1 MDKTRRDSIFKQFKL
16 LETGDLLEF
25 WNSSNPEEWDN
36 DVYEVVQDILVE
48 RQVAVPAISKTRQFE
63 ICFKNAKN
71 HFQSEDFKN
80 AKSEIDKAIK
90 LDPTQP
96 KSYILRGDIFYARKD
111 YDPAIRD
118 FQTAIKLDK
127 ESNIVWKKM
136 RRTEKFLAEQ
146 FEASEEKQHL
156 LTALELL
163 YEGENQKASVE
174 CEKVKELLPPIA
186 VAYNFYGLIMAEM
199 GNLDS
204 ARDSFLV
211 AVSLNRIFSNG
222 WNNLR
227 YVEEIVEEEKYF
239 SIIEPQNSL
248 SEPAMDASQLMG
260 DSDQVMGEFDRA
272 ALLPQWVYLNKH
284 SLIIRGWPGH
294 RNRNGRYGLDP
305 LDIYAEGYQI
315 LGIII
320 RKLFTF
326 KFRTKNSTHLI
337 LMSVVGFTYFLPF
350 FLTLFLID
358 DFKNLLFFIV
368 FLTIFSVYW
377 VPGLLLLI
385 NVGLSFKHIYQHGIE
400 DSPNTFF

>member
-1 MDKTRRDSIFKQFKL
+1 MDKTRRDSIFKQFQL
-16 LETGDLLEF
+16 FETSDLLEF

-36 DVYEVVQDILVE
+36 DVYEVVKDILVE

-71 HFQSEDFKN
+71 HFQSGDFKN
-80 AKSEIDKAIK
+80 AKSEVDIAIK

-96 KSYILRGDIFYARKD
+96 KSYVLRGDIFYAMKD

-127 ESNIVWKKM
+127 ESNIAWKKM
-136 RRTEKFLAEQ
+136 RRTEKFLTEQ
-146 FEASEEKQHL
+146 FEASDEKQHL
-156 LTALELL
+156 ITALEFL

-211 AVSLNRIFSNG
+211 AVSLNRRFSAG

-227 YVEEIVEEEKYF
+227 YVEEIIEEEKYI

-248 SEPAMDASQLMG
+248 SEPAMDASQVIG
-260 DSDQVMGEFDRA
+260 DSDQEMGEFDRA

-320 RKLFTF
+320 RKLLTF
-326 KFRTKNSTHLI
+326 KFRTKNSTYLI
-337 LMSVVGFTYFLPF
+337 LMSIVGFIYFLPF
-350 FLTLFLID
+350 FLMLFLID

-385 NVGLSFKHIYQHGIE
+385 NVGLSFKHIYQNGIE